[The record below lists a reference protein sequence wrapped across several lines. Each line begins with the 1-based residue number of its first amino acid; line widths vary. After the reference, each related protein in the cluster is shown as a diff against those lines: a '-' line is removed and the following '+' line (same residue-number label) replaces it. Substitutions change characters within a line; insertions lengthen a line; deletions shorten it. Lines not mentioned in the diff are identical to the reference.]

1 MEEDPHG
8 ESDTSPRMEMC
19 SWTGELLLPMSGL
32 CFGAPCDPGFQ
43 GPGSGPVKRCFQ
55 AFIRKSW
62 QILSV

>member
-8 ESDTSPRMEMC
+8 ESDTSPQMEMR
-19 SWTGELLLPMSGL
+19 SWTGELLLPMSSL
-32 CFGAPCDPGFQ
+32 CFGAPCDPGLQ
-43 GPGSGPVKRCFQ
+43 GPGSGPVKRYFQ